1 MLKGNE
7 PLVDANE
14 SMLKGSE
21 PLVDANES
29 MLKGNEKS
37 RLGGTETEP
46 NTKHPYKNQKPG
58 NSGKTGFLDGTFY
71 DRGNA

>member
-1 MLKGNE
+1 
-7 PLVDANE
+7 
-14 SMLKGSE
+14 
-21 PLVDANES
+21 